1 MVAGD
6 HSGETERSQVLPKF
20 QPPPSRPS
28 RTSLQCP
35 PRPTSIAHHSAVAM
49 PRQAERRS
57 CGLGLAIT
65 ARFNAMMIA
74 KLVYAAIRA
83 ARSTTEGSYPG
94 NNAYIAP

>member
-1 MVAGD
+1 MAQ
-6 HSGETERSQVLPKF
+6 HT
-20 QPPPSRPS
+20 
-28 RTSLQCP
+28 
-35 PRPTSIAHHSAVAM
+35 AVAM

-83 ARSTTEGSYPG
+83 ARFTTEGSYPG
-94 NNAYIAP
+94 DYACIAP